1 MSYPLVQNVHRVTK
15 PSVKEFKAVMIAGA
29 VLFLVMGVLFSQGFM
44 LPCFLMAGLYFL
56 YDYFS
61 RRDYRYTLEDGK
73 LTIEVIRGERAQ
85 RTVHE
90 LDLRNLIVV
99 APHDAD
105 AVAPY
110 RKGAAEGK
118 LPKFDYTSYDD
129 AIPYYTMIITEDGR
143 KEKFLLDLSDEMLEA
158 MFRMAPAKVI
168 RR

>member
-1 MSYPLVQNVHRVTK
+1 MSYTLVTNVHRVTK
-15 PSVKEFKAVMIAGA
+15 PSVKVFKAVMAAGA
-29 VLFLVMGVLFSQGFM
+29 VLFLVMGVMFSQGFM

-56 YDYFS
+56 YDYLS
-61 RRDYRYTLEDGK
+61 KRDYRYTLEDGK
-73 LTIEVIRGERAQ
+73 LLIEVIRGERTQKTA
-85 RTVHE
+85 HE
-90 LDLRNLIVV
+90 LDLQNLIVV

-110 RKGAAEGK
+110 RRGAREGK

-129 AIPYYTMIITEDGR
+129 TVPYYTMIITEDGK

-158 MFRMAPAKVI
+158 MYRKAPSKVI